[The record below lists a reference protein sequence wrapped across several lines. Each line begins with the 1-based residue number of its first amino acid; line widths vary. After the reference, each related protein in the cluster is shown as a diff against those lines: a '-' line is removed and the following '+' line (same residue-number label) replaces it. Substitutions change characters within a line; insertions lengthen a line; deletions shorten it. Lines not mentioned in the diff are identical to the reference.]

1 MIKKIALVVDNSVVM
16 SWLFE
21 DEVSAYA
28 DHILDQLPEMNLLVP
43 AIWSLEVSNV
53 LLVAEKRGRLSN
65 EDINHFVNLLMQLPI
80 EVVVEDYRRSI
91 PRILALGRANEISAY
106 DAAYLDLAIQNVCP
120 LATLDNKLIE
130 AAKRCGVPMFP
141 ASWAS

>member
-1 MIKKIALVVDNSVVM
+1 MMNKKTLVIDNSVVM
-16 SWLFE
+16 AWLFE

-28 DHILDQLPEMNLLVP
+28 DHILDQLPDLNLLVP

-65 EDINHFVNLLMQLPI
+65 DDIYHFINLLMQLPI
-80 EVVVEDYRRSI
+80 EIVVEDYRRSI
-91 PRILALGRANEISAY
+91 QRILALGRSNEISAY

-120 LATLDNKLIE
+120 LATLDHKLLE
-130 AAKRCGVPMFP
+130 AAKNCGVPLFP
-141 ASWAS
+141 VS

>member
-1 MIKKIALVVDNSVVM
+1 MSDKVLVVDNSVVM

-28 DHILDQLPEMNLLVP
+28 DNVLDQLPEIKLIVP

-65 EDINHFVNLLMQLPI
+65 EDVSDFLNLLKQLPI
-80 EVVVEDYRRSI
+80 EVVVEDHAKSM
-91 PRILALGRANEISAY
+91 PRILALGRANELSAY
-106 DAAYLDLAIQNVCP
+106 DAAYLDLAIQNLCP
-120 LATLDNKLIE
+120 LATLDKNLVK
-130 AAKRCGVPMFP
+130 AAKSCGVFLF
-141 ASWAS
+141 

>member
-1 MIKKIALVVDNSVVM
+1 MMNKKTLVVDNSVVM

-28 DHILDQLPEMNLLVP
+28 DDILDQLPDLNLLVP

-65 EDINHFVNLLMQLPI
+65 EDIYQFVNLLMQLPI
-80 EVVVEDYRRSI
+80 EVVVEDYRRSMQ
-91 PRILALGRANEISAY
+91 RILSLGRSNEISAY

-120 LATLDNKLIE
+120 LATLDHKLNK
-130 AAKRCGVPMFP
+130 AAKRCGVPLFP
-141 ASWAS
+141 VS